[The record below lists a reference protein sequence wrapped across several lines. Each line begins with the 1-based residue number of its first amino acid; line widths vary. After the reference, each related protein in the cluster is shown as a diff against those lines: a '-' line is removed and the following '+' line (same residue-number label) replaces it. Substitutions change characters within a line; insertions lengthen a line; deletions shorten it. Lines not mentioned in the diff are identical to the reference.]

1 MFPVST
7 TRANKLS
14 WDDLDWIHAE
24 IERLRSLGRRLTE
37 NELTWLKMLTD
48 REHELREHQP

>member
-1 MFPVST
+1 MSPVST

-14 WDDLDWIHAE
+14 WDDLDWIRAE
-24 IERLRSLGRRLTE
+24 IERLRSLGRRLTD

-48 REHELREHQP
+48 REHELREHQL